1 MGIRGLQRLWDALG
15 RSDPL
20 WAILTDPAKKGNRW
34 RLDEFFETGVREID
48 ALSNYISALG
58 VGQPQ
63 RRALDFGCGVGRLT
77 QALARKFDRVDG
89 VDIAPS
95 MIARAREYNRG
106 GDRCHFHV
114 NDSGDLQL
122 FDHDTFDLIYS
133 NITLQHIPPPH
144 AAGYLGELVRVLAP
158 GGLLIFQIPAGVD
171 AARARHP
178 KERLKRMLP
187 APALTFYY
195 AVTQPWRSDM
205 TMHPIAKQE
214 VVGLLEGAGARMV
227 DISPDDSAG
236 DGWICYRYCATKSGS
251 PR

>member
-1 MGIRGLQRLWDALG
+1 MGIRGLQRIWDALG

-20 WAILTDPAKKGNRW
+20 WAILTDPSKKGNRW
-34 RLDEFFETGVREID
+34 HLDEFFETGVREID
-48 ALSNYISALG
+48 ALFEYIGTLG
-58 VGQPQ
+58 VARSR

-77 QALARKFDRVDG
+77 QALARDFARVDG

-95 MIARAREYNRG
+95 MIARAREYNRR
-106 GDRCHFHV
+106 GDRCQFHV
-114 NDSGDLQL
+114 NGSGDLRL
-122 FDHDTFDLIYS
+122 FDDDTFDLIYS

-171 AARARHP
+171 AARARRP
-178 KERLKRMLP
+178 KQRLKRMLP
-187 APALTFYY
+187 APALTFFY
-195 AVTQPWRSDM
+195 AVTQLWRSGM

-214 VVGLLEGAGARMV
+214 VVGLLEGAGARMIDV
-227 DISPDDSAG
+227 SPDASAG
-236 DGWICYRYCATKSGS
+236 DGWISYRYCTTKPAS

>member
-1 MGIRGLQRLWDALG
+1 MGIRSLQRLWDALG
-15 RSDPL
+15 RGDPL
-20 WAILTDPAKKGNRW
+20 WAILTDPSKKGNRW

-48 ALSNYISALG
+48 ALFEYIGALG
-58 VGQPQ
+58 VEN
-63 RRALDFGCGVGRLT
+63 RKARALDFGCGVGRLT
-77 QALARKFDRVDG
+77 QALARDFDRVDG

-95 MIARAREYNRG
+95 MIARAREYNRR

-114 NDSGDLQL
+114 NDSSDLRL
-122 FDHDTFDLIYS
+122 FDDDTFDLIYS

-195 AVTQPWRSDM
+195 AVTQRWRSDM
-205 TMHPIAKQE
+205 TMHPIVREE
-214 VVGLLEGAGARMV
+214 VVGLLEGEGARVV
-227 DISPDDSAG
+227 DVSPDASAG
-236 DGWICYRYCATKSGS
+236 EGWISYRYCATKPGS